1 MSRPLV
7 FLDEPILLVEDVFA
21 LYRCHTQLLV
31 LKFFEHLLDV
41 LDSEL

>member
-1 MSRPLV
+1 MSRPLG
-7 FLDEPILLVEDVFA
+7 LLEKLILLIKDVFA